1 MNLLILDGYDE
12 PRGAWLAERL
22 GPGWTVTAGRHGE
35 PRKVLAE
42 RLAAAEAVV
51 TQYWSAG
58 VPPAPRL
65 KLLQLPGAGFDAI
78 DFEAVPAG
86 CAVCN
91 VYEHEIGISEY
102 IVAALLERE
111 VRIARMDAGLR
122 RGEWRDGFVLAAPLH
137 GELHG
142 KTVGFVGYGRIARE
156 TARRLAPFGVRVAAR
171 TRSPDPDGP
180 GAEFVAD
187 LAGMDRLDDMLPE
200 VDYLV
205 ITCPLTD
212 ATRGLIDARHL
223 ALLGGDAVVVNVARG
238 PIIDEEALYAAC
250 RDGAIGGAIIDTWY
264 RYPDPSGGPG
274 QRCLPSRFPF
284 ETLANV
290 VMTPHAS
297 GWSAGLLERRWAVV
311 ADNLLRLE
319 RGEPL
324 RHLLR
329 AGGGAA
335 LPAAGAGAPDTPG
348 TTGSPSTPGT
358 PGNPGAP

>member
-12 PRGAWLAERL
+12 DRGALLSARL
-22 GPGWTVTAGRHGE
+22 GPGWTVTAGRHAD
-35 PRKVLAE
+35 PREVLAS

-51 TQYWSAG
+51 TQYWGAG
-58 VPPAPRL
+58 LPPAPRL
-65 KLLQLPGAGFDAI
+65 RLLQLPGAGFDAI

-111 VRIARMDAGLR
+111 IGIARMDASLR
-122 RGEWRDGFVLAAPLH
+122 RGEWRDGFVLGAPLH

-142 KTVGFVGYGRIARE
+142 RTAGFVGYGRIARE

-171 TRSPDPDGP
+171 TRSPDPSGP
-180 GAEFVAD
+180 GAELVAD

-200 VDYLV
+200 VDYL
-205 ITCPLTD
+205 IIACPLNDT
-212 ATRGLIDARHL
+212 TRGLIDGRR
-223 ALLGGDAVVVNVARG
+223 LGRLRGAAVVVNVARG

-250 RDGAIGGAIIDTWY
+250 RDGTIGGAIIDTWY
-264 RYPDPSGGPG
+264 RYPDPSGGVAG
-274 QRCLPSRFPF
+274 ERRLPSRFPF

-297 GWSAGLLERRWAVV
+297 GWSAGLLDRRWSVI
-311 ADNLLRLE
+311 ADNLLRFE
-319 RGEPL
+319 RGEAL
-324 RHLLR
+324 RNVLPR
-329 AGGGAA
+329 PAGAS
-335 LPAAGAGAPDTPG
+335 PAAGAP
-348 TTGSPSTPGT
+348 
-358 PGNPGAP
+358 